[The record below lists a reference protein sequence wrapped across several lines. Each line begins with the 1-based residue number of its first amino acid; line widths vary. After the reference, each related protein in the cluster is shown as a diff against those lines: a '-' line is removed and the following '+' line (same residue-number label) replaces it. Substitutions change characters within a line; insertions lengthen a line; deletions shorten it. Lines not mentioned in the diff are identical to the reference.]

1 MTEFTALIAKTYSCL
16 KDDFRKIKNQKKGTK
31 KGAIKRKL
39 KFENYKYCL
48 ENNVNLKNKLD
59 VNGLKESDKEV
70 IKKIITKSQQKR
82 KSEKHNVLTQ
92 AVNNITLD
100 SNDD

>member
-16 KDDFRKIKNQKKGTK
+16 KDDFRKTKNKKKGTK

-100 SNDD
+100 SNDG

>member
-1 MTEFTALIAKTYSCL
+1 MIAWNQSTEK
-16 KDDFRKIKNQKKGTK
+16 KKICVIW
-31 KGAIKRKL
+31 IKRL
-39 KFENYKYCL
+39 YIRKFENYKYCL

-82 KSEKHNVLTQ
+82 KSEKHNVLT
-92 AVNNITLD
+92 
-100 SNDD
+100 